1 MDKLA
6 YKKYINETVNK
17 KYLHQQFKIF
27 KHHKVAAKNDLNLF
41 RKELSKNK
49 ISKTD
54 TEYLKFF
61 YEMLHKVDFNIAKL
75 AQGIQKL
82 SKPNDLMASMFL
94 FRGQLE
100 LVFFNIFL
108 THKLKIYLNKKNYKD
123 LIHLSCRA
131 NLASGSDSVK
141 LDMISEESFI
151 LSKIIKK
158 FRNKRIHIN
167 DCIRFYKK
175 TDFSKILFT
184 DYEVGRKLG
193 EELFS
198 RDYKIEADMVISA
211 YDRLCEV
218 IHPTALM
225 INDSQDK
232 KTLLDYK
239 EILLKICTSTF
250 FFINICCFKMKSEI
264 FREILKNKNNLIKS
278 FKETLK

>member
-27 KHHKVAAKNDLNLF
+27 KHHKVVAKNDLNLF
-41 RKELSKNK
+41 RKELSKNR

-61 YEMLHKVDFNIAKL
+61 YEMLHKVDFNITKL
-75 AQGIQKL
+75 AQSIHKL

-94 FRGQLE
+94 FRGQME

-184 DYEVGRKLG
+184 DFEIGKKIG
-193 EELFS
+193 GELFS

-239 EILLKICTSTF
+239 EILLKVCTSTF
-250 FFINICCFKMKSEI
+250 FFINICCFRMKSEI
-264 FREILKNKNNLIKS
+264 FREILKNKNDIIKS
-278 FKETLK
+278 FKKSLT